1 MQQQLYIMKKQYLI
15 YACVSLLSYT
25 VNSQVTNT
33 SGSYLVQTGNSMV
46 FRDINLVNNGTFNA
60 TDGTARFTGTGTN
73 AVSGSTSPLFHT
85 LEINKSTGNQLT
97 LQRNISVNNYI
108 DFVSGLIELSGNN
121 IVLNGSAY
129 LNNESENSRITGITG
144 GYVQTTAILNAPAA
158 VNPGNLGAVIT
169 TAQNMGTTI
178 IRRGHQSQA
187 NSYGT
192 GNSIYRYYD
201 ILPATSPSSLTFRV
215 NYFDAELNGLNESNL
230 VIVKSNDTLTWLLEG
245 YTSRDASANY
255 VEYAGITNFTQ
266 RWTLSTD
273 GNALPLELLSFK
285 TACANNAVNLN
296 WTTSD
301 DINSTQFQVQRSND
315 GVQWQAIST
324 ITANNTQYAYTDVHA
339 SSTSAYRL
347 KITDAEGKS
356 TFSIIR
362 SPGCAIS
369 SVNTNLYP
377 NPATNYLVLQLNNM
391 PAKEMLLTL
400 VNNAGQ
406 IVLKKNLIVATSK
419 ESYTI
424 PLHDLPAGMYH
435 ASIKSNGYQKTLA
448 FIKQGK

>member
-178 IRRGHQSQA
+178 IHMVPVTA
-187 NSYGT
+187 FTAIMIFY
-192 GNSIYRYYD
+192 
-201 ILPATSPSSLTFRV
+201 LPP
-215 NYFDAELNGLNESNL
+215 
-230 VIVKSNDTLTWLLEG
+230 
-245 YTSRDASANY
+245 
-255 VEYAGITNFTQ
+255 
-266 RWTLSTD
+266 
-273 GNALPLELLSFK
+273 AL
-285 TACANNAVNLN
+285 
-296 WTTSD
+296 
-301 DINSTQFQVQRSND
+301 R
-315 GVQWQAIST
+315 
-324 ITANNTQYAYTDVHA
+324 H
-339 SSTSAYRL
+339 
-347 KITDAEGKS
+347 
-356 TFSIIR
+356 
-362 SPGCAIS
+362 
-369 SVNTNLYP
+369 
-377 NPATNYLVLQLNNM
+377 
-391 PAKEMLLTL
+391 
-400 VNNAGQ
+400 
-406 IVLKKNLIVATSK
+406 
-419 ESYTI
+419 
-424 PLHDLPAGMYH
+424 
-435 ASIKSNGYQKTLA
+435 
-448 FIKQGK
+448 